1 MRQQMKKFNYKNR
14 PDKTT
19 PISAGNLNRT
29 ENKTCIIQDTY
40 IIEEQLEENISF
52 QIPVKYI
59 VGGGVLDIYYLGAK
73 LVLGEEYL
81 EIGESEQ
88 VSDRIQLKDW
98 SPSIGDVFEIVVRGE
113 WETYE

>member
-40 IIEEQLEENISF
+40 LVEEVVEANTSF
-52 QIPVKYI
+52 MIPVQYI
-59 VGGGVLDIYYLGAK
+59 VGGGVLDIYYLGTK

-81 EIGESEQ
+81 EVGETEQ
-88 VSDRIQLKDW
+88 ISDRIQLKDW
-98 SPSIGDVFEIVVRGE
+98 SADIGDVFEFVVRGE